1 MSWFGCVLLSLL
13 ILPQDKS
20 SDLQTRPFECTGL
33 YIVPV
38 RVYDQDVLG
47 LIDTGST
54 ACILDKEFFKNQLA
68 AEAVDRN
75 EEISLADGRRVSA
88 PVFTLPIQIAG
99 CKSAEVLTT
108 AIDINTFDNS
118 DFAFQVIVGMSY
130 LENQPIRFNGN
141 YGKFAQITDELEL
154 PQSPAITLR
163 RTKKKA
169 PLVPVSL
176 PLLGVRDF
184 EIATGLNG
192 AIEMEPDRLQQ
203 LERGGHAVRVP
214 EAGTEFVNPDG
225 SKFEVKR
232 YWLRKIDICGVR
244 FDNVMVATGTT
255 SLVSM
260 SILKHFD
267 LTIDCNSN
275 RLWMNSLQTIV
286 HCPLGLNGMDGM
298 GFAAKFDA
306 KRQLLIQ
313 ENMDADGLAI
323 RSGIRPGDEIIEIN
337 GMSVDEYTYYS
348 VKEEFSQASINL
360 SLKFRRDGKD
370 FDVDIKLKD
379 DYPFPPEWPPEP
391 EEFNPD
397 AVPEKRDDAE
407 P

>member
-1 MSWFGCVLLSLL
+1 MWWFSCVLLLL
-13 ILPQDKS
+13 LSLPQEQS
-20 SDLQTRPFECTGL
+20 SDLQPRPFECTGL

-47 LIDTGST
+47 LIDTGSS
-54 ACILDKEFFKNQLA
+54 ACFLDKEFFRKELT
-68 AEAVDRN
+68 AEAVDRR

-88 PVFTLPIQIAG
+88 PVFTIPMQIAG
-99 CKSAEVLTT
+99 CKSAEVLAT
-108 AIDINTFDNS
+108 AIDIKEYANS
-118 DFAFQVIVGMSY
+118 DFAFKVIVGMSY
-130 LENQPIRFNGN
+130 MENHPIRFNGSD
-141 YGKFAQITDELEL
+141 GTFAQITDEFQL

-163 RTKKKA
+163 RTKQKA
-169 PLVPVSL
+169 PLVPVRL

-184 EIATGLNG
+184 MLATGLNG

-267 LTIDCNSN
+267 LTIDCKSN
-275 RLWMNSLQTIV
+275 RLWMNPLQAIV
-286 HCPLGLNGMDGM
+286 RCPLGLNGMDGM

-313 ENMDADGLAI
+313 ENMDADGLAK
-323 RSGIRPGDEIIEIN
+323 RSGIQPGDEIIEIN
-337 GMSVDEYTYYS
+337 GKSVIEYTYYS

-360 SLKFRRDGKD
+360 TLKFRRDETD
-370 FDVDIKLKD
+370 FDVDIKLK
-379 DYPFPPEWPPEP
+379 YEHPFPPEWPPEP
-391 EEFNPD
+391 ADFNPD
-397 AVPEKRDDAE
+397 AVPEKQDDAE